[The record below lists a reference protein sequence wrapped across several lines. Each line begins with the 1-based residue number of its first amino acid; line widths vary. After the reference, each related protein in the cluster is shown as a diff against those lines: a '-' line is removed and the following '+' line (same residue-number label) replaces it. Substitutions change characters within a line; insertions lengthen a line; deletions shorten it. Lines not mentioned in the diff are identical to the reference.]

1 MKRTEDITHI
11 FSKTERYKNGMGA
24 NAFLKELEGAINDFK
39 KRGWKNVRIV
49 TKQGVY
55 GVFHEMKGEK

>member
-1 MKRTEDITHI
+1 
-11 FSKTERYKNGMGA
+11 MGA

-49 TKQGVY
+49 TKEGVCGIY
-55 GVFHEMKGEK
+55 HEMIGEK

>member
-1 MKRTEDITHI
+1 MKRTEDITRI
-11 FSKTERYKNGMGA
+11 FAKTLRYKNGMGA

-49 TKQGVY
+49 TKEGVY
-55 GVFHEMKGEK
+55 GIYHEMIGEK

>member
-1 MKRTEDITHI
+1 MRRTEDTTHI
-11 FSKTERYKNGMGA
+11 FKKTETMGA
-24 NAFLKELEGAINDFK
+24 NAFLKELEGAIEDFK